1 MRATPAAA
9 MRLMPQNID
18 EWPALVFS
26 DNPRPQPHPVVT
38 NELRQLVD
46 VYNEKIGTISTR
58 DTRSVREAVSRAHFE
73 NDHSA
78 YGSATCVILSGHPL
92 SGKTH
97 AALTCAF
104 GETRDIWSR
113 LGRAPDDPKFDRSIP
128 WIYVEVPKLARGLSL
143 LKAIWTFIGLPP
155 LPPRATAADYLH
167 ALRKLAPAIG
177 LRGIII
183 DDSHGIGE
191 RQSQDSRLLAD
202 VLKGLL
208 GLLERRLQRDRQ
220 HRRGRHRHA
229 PQPGH
234 GRRLGDAGP
243 QPERT
248 PRSAK
253 RERDDPTH
261 HPRGDSL
268 PARGEPRQTRPRS
281 EVGQTRC
288 FVCRVERHRPRRSC
302 TRGHPRT
309 DALDGGTVTT
319 RLPLRVEPLPGEWW
333 RSYIVR
339 VADIYG
345 VQPLSVLERV
355 HGIARVDRRHFR
367 WSGIALSEAAARDAG
382 RVVNLEPVE
391 IQSMQLSAFHGSAL
405 NFACRSFD
413 HFNPANAS
421 ALSRLPLTAVG
432 PLVKATSDRLCPGCV
447 EGAPGYRASSWR
459 LQVHVVCTQHRTPL
473 VVHADSAEDSAIDD
487 AVCDSQDEVLR
498 RLGPTEEN
506 AAFFNELHDQLNSA
520 MGLRRRN
527 PERQVHRP
535 PEQVLEEF
543 RRSVA
548 KTLAHGYPDYQGFGD
563 WPVPRAIRHLRPAHM
578 LACPNPPLHSFPHL
592 LPTYLFVPGLSD
604 LLHRAQIR
612 QARAIAAVGARMCA
626 TGNPLQVARELLPT
640 PRRRATAQLFLTH
653 LIELEREGRAEEFW
667 RHCAAAAAE
676 LLHDDVDYR
685 HREQVCHDED
695 AYLAA
700 TAAEPSAYVRTVRTW
715 LVDQWACTYTS
726 SNVRPSVRDGTI
738 EHFDRDHGPGM
749 RAALDRHLLWVAA

>member
-1 MRATPAAA
+1 M
-9 MRLMPQNID
+9 
-18 EWPALVFS
+18 
-26 DNPRPQPHPVVT
+26 
-38 NELRQLVD
+38 
-46 VYNEKIGTISTR
+46 
-58 DTRSVREAVSRAHFE
+58 
-73 NDHSA
+73 
-78 YGSATCVILSGHPL
+78 
-92 SGKTH
+92 
-97 AALTCAF
+97 
-104 GETRDIWSR
+104 
-113 LGRAPDDPKFDRSIP
+113 
-128 WIYVEVPKLARGLSL
+128 
-143 LKAIWTFIGLPP
+143 
-155 LPPRATAADYLH
+155 
-167 ALRKLAPAIG
+167 
-177 LRGIII
+177 
-183 DDSHGIGE
+183 
-191 RQSQDSRLLAD
+191 
-202 VLKGLL
+202 
-208 GLLERRLQRDRQ
+208 
-220 HRRGRHRHA
+220 
-229 PQPGH
+229 
-234 GRRLGDAGP
+234 
-243 QPERT
+243 
-248 PRSAK
+248 
-253 RERDDPTH
+253 
-261 HPRGDSL
+261 
-268 PARGEPRQTRPRS
+268 
-281 EVGQTRC
+281 
-288 FVCRVERHRPRRSC
+288 
-302 TRGHPRT
+302 
-309 DALDGGTVTT
+309 TT

-473 VVHADSAEDSAIDD
+473 TVHADSAEDSAIDD

-604 LLHRAQIR
+604 LLHSAQIR

-640 PRRRATAQLFLTH
+640 RRRRATAQLFLTH